1 MHTSR
6 RGLIQGSLVTAL
18 GSIFGFTSAHAA
30 QPKGER
36 ERREREERD
45 RFHRMP
51 THRYDLVIAGLGIGG
66 IVTAIRAKE
75 LGLEPVIVEK
85 MTAPAGNTIYAA
97 GFMLG
102 VHSKLQQEKGVN
114 KDDTPEKFY
123 QDMMTVSQGKG
134 NEALTRLVA
143 EKSDEAID
151 WMVDN
156 VGVKYAVGNKVVWP
170 QLERTHLTIG
180 DKKPGG
186 TQLMHYLMEKAKSL
200 DIPIVYKAKV
210 VALVDNP
217 ENGDIL
223 GVKVK
228 TDHGYEEY
236 LGTYGTVLAT
246 GGYSANKMLLTMMA
260 GAPAA
265 NMPIRGSHAVTGE
278 SILVTAPYYPQVVN
292 VDQYHS
298 GPIHGPTGANPL
310 NIVNSG
316 IAVDKE
322 TKRYTDEGQTYVQMS
337 RDTAAKTAGNFAYMI
352 VDADTHELP
361 LLKNDWASYESK
373 KAPVYKADTIE
384 ELAKETG
391 LNPEGLKVVVDDYN
405 KAIEEGTL
413 DKLTPPNTHKEPRA
427 ILKPPFYAVPFSGGM
442 TATFGGPLI
451 NTHGQILDTE
461 NKPIPGLFAV
471 GNAAGGLFYDNYV
484 GGAQLT
490 SATVIGREI
499 AAYVAEEK
507 KEHPR
512 KEPERK
518 AHERDREKKPEN
530 RARNEERR
538 ERKEGREGRERPEG
552 RDRERRERGER
563 RE

>member
-1 MHTSR
+1 MQTSR
-6 RGLIQGSLVTAL
+6 RFLMKGGLITAL
-18 GSIFGFTSAHAA
+18 GSIFGATAVHAA
-30 QPKGER
+30 PA
-36 ERREREERD
+36 RRERPFEER
-45 RFHRMP
+45 RGRIP

-66 IVTAIRAKE
+66 IVTAIRAKQ

-85 MTAPAGNTIYAA
+85 MSGPAGNTIYAA

-123 QDMMTVSQGKG
+123 EDMMTVSQGRGDK
-134 NEALTRLVA
+134 ALTKLVA
-143 EKSDEAID
+143 EKSDDAIN
-151 WMVDN
+151 WMVDDI
-156 VGVKYAVGNKVVWP
+156 GVQYAVGNKLVWP
-170 QLERTHLTIG
+170 QLERAHLTVG
-180 DKKPGG
+180 EKKPGG
-186 TQLMHYLMEKAKSL
+186 SQLMAKLMEKAKEL

-210 VALVDNP
+210 VSLVDNP

-228 TDHGYEEY
+228 TEHGYEEY

-260 GAPAA
+260 GPAA
-265 NMPIRGSHAVTGE
+265 ASMPIRGSHTVTGE
-278 SILVTAPYYPQVVN
+278 SILLTAPYYPQVVN

-310 NIVNSG
+310 NIVNNG
-316 IAVDKE
+316 IAVDTE

-337 RDTAAKTAGNFAYMI
+337 RDTAAKTKGNFAYMI

-361 LLKNDWASYESK
+361 ILKNDWASYDLNH
-373 KAPVYKADTIE
+373 APVYKANSIE

-391 LNPEGLKVVVDDYN
+391 LNPEGLKAVVDDYN
-405 KAIEEGTL
+405 KAITEGKTGE
-413 DKLTPPNTHKEPRA
+413 LTPPNSLKEPRA

-451 NTHGQILDTE
+451 NTNGQVLDTE

-499 AAYVAEEK
+499 AAYIADEKKSQPEK
-507 KEHPR
+507 KEHRREKEHR
-512 KEPERK
+512 KE
-518 AHERDREKKPEN
+518 REP
-530 RARNEERR
+530 RR
-538 ERKEGREGRERPEG
+538 
-552 RDRERRERGER
+552 RERREP
-563 RE
+563 REPGL